1 MQIKV
6 IITAGIKIHMGSHE
20 NSKFVNVNVLTCVDI
35 LMSCAMENRLVKLA
49 YCKVSIE
56 GKQLVLTT
64 FHVKCESNHQCHL
77 CPLKMYF

>member
-6 IITAGIKIHMGSHE
+6 ITAGIKIHKGSHE
-20 NSKFVNVNVLTCVDI
+20 NLKFVNVNVLTYADI

-49 YCKVSIE
+49 YCKVSME

-64 FHVKCESNHQCHL
+64 FHVKCESSLQCHL